1 MGISYRCTTLYCRI
15 LYVEFFFYVVF
26 FYNFRQASHSLLHIT
41 SCILCRYKNP
51 SRQDKTAE
59 RRDRQTSDNSST
71 PFFGPA
77 RAGLPRE
84 ARWRPCQS
92 GLFFAFCFAN
102 RYISR
107 SFEVRMN
114 KVLAQDEVDALLRGL
129 SGGEIENEP
138 EVPEDDS
145 GIVAFDLANQDRII
159 RGRMPV
165 LEIVNDRFAR
175 LCTNAL
181 SNAVRKRV
189 ELNPISIDMTKF
201 GEFMRSLPV
210 PTSINIFKMD
220 PLRGNAIMVV
230 DSRLV
235 FALVENVF
243 GGAGTQPKIEGREF
257 TRIEQA
263 VVDKIVKIAL
273 DNMEESWRPVHDVKL
288 ELVRSEINPQFA
300 AIVPPSD
307 VVVVITFE
315 VELDTALGSMIICLP
330 YATIEPI
337 RSKLHASFQTE
348 RLEVDHAWVARLKE
362 RLLET
367 PVELKV
373 HYGNTT
379 ITGNQLLRMQVGD
392 VLVLDTDVEDLLT
405 CTVAGVG
412 KYQGI
417 AGTVKAMKAFQIIKE
432 NEPQYT

>member
-1 MGISYRCTTLYCRI
+1 
-15 LYVEFFFYVVF
+15 
-26 FYNFRQASHSLLHIT
+26 
-41 SCILCRYKNP
+41 
-51 SRQDKTAE
+51 
-59 RRDRQTSDNSST
+59 
-71 PFFGPA
+71 
-77 RAGLPRE
+77 
-84 ARWRPCQS
+84 
-92 GLFFAFCFAN
+92 
-102 RYISR
+102 
-107 SFEVRMN
+107 MN
-114 KVLAQDEVDALLRGL
+114 KVLGQDEVDALLKGL
-129 SGGEIENEP
+129 RDGDVDTEP
-138 EVPEDDS
+138 EVPEDDG
-145 GIVAFDLANQDRII
+145 GIVRFDLANQDRII

-189 ELNPISIDMTKF
+189 ELNPISIDMSKF

-220 PLRGNAIMVV
+220 PLRGNAIMIV

-235 FALVENVF
+235 FSLVENVF
-243 GGAGTQPKIEGREF
+243 GGAGSQPKIEGRDF

-273 DNMEESWRPVHDVKL
+273 ENMEESWRPVQDVKL

-307 VVVVITFE
+307 VVIVITFE
-315 VELDTALGSMIICLP
+315 VELDASLGSMTICLP

-373 HYGNTT
+373 HFGDTT

-392 VLVLDTDVEDLLT
+392 VLVLDTDVEDLLS
-405 CTVAGVG
+405 CTVAGVE
-412 KYQGI
+412 KYKGI
-417 AGTVKAMKAFQIIKE
+417 AGTVKAMKSFQIIKE

>member
-1 MGISYRCTTLYCRI
+1 MGG
-15 LYVEFFFYVVF
+15 
-26 FYNFRQASHSLLHIT
+26 RQRMLGRSL
-41 SCILCRYKNP
+41 
-51 SRQDKTAE
+51 DVGWE
-59 RRDRQTSDNSST
+59 
-71 PFFGPA
+71 
-77 RAGLPRE
+77 
-84 ARWRPCQS
+84 
-92 GLFFAFCFAN
+92 
-102 RYISR
+102 
-107 SFEVRMN
+107 MN
-114 KVLAQDEVDALLRGL
+114 KILAQDEVDALLRGL
-129 SGGEIENEP
+129 SGGEIESESDI
-138 EVPEDDS
+138 PEDDS
-145 GIVAFDLANQDRII
+145 GIVPFDLANQDRII

-181 SNAVRKRV
+181 SNTVRKRV

-220 PLRGNAIMVV
+220 PLRGNAIIVV

-243 GGAGTQPKIEGREF
+243 GGAGSQPKIEGREF

-263 VVDKIVKIAL
+263 VVDKVIKIAL

-307 VVVVITFE
+307 LVVVITFE
-315 VELDTALGSMIICLP
+315 VELDSAIGSMVICLP

-367 PVELKV
+367 PVEFKV
-373 HYGNTT
+373 HFGNTQ

-392 VLVLDTDVEDLLT
+392 VLVLDTDVEDLLP
-405 CTVAGVG
+405 CTVAGVT
-412 KYQGI
+412 KYQGV
-417 AGTVKAMKAFQIIKE
+417 AGTAKSMKALQIVKE
-432 NEPQYT
+432 IEPQCT

>member
-1 MGISYRCTTLYCRI
+1 
-15 LYVEFFFYVVF
+15 
-26 FYNFRQASHSLLHIT
+26 
-41 SCILCRYKNP
+41 
-51 SRQDKTAE
+51 
-59 RRDRQTSDNSST
+59 
-71 PFFGPA
+71 
-77 RAGLPRE
+77 
-84 ARWRPCQS
+84 
-92 GLFFAFCFAN
+92 
-102 RYISR
+102 
-107 SFEVRMN
+107 MN

-362 RLLET
+362 KVSMNGIHLNVKT